1 MEWLIWAGAL
11 LSVVGLIGLVL
22 SIVKVTKARRSGLS
36 DEDLRIAV
44 QKVMPLNMGAL
55 FVSVMGLMIVIVGIS
70 LG

>member
-22 SIVKVTKARRSGLS
+22 SIVKVTKARRLGLS